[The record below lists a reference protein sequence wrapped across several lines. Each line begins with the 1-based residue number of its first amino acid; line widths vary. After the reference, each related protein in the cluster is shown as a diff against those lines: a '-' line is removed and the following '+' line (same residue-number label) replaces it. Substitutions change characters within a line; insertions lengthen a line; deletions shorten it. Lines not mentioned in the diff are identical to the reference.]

1 MLNWSDDELRDE
13 EYPDEED
20 DSFDEEETLTTPCPA
35 CGAEVYEDAEQ
46 CPACGHYIT
55 HATSPWQ
62 GRSPLWIALGV
73 LGTLALLWALLFG
86 GL

>member
-1 MLNWSDDELRDE
+1 MSHWSDDELRDD

-20 DSFDEEETLTTPCPA
+20 AYDEEETLTTSCPA

-46 CPACGHYIT
+46 CPVCGNYIT
-55 HATSPWQ
+55 HSTSPWQ
-62 GRSPLWIALGV
+62 GRSPLWIV
-73 LGTLALLWALLFG
+73 LGTLGALALLWTLLRG